1 LPGCPLL
8 PGLQPRRD
16 APILHGR
23 VVLQLARFSVSASER
38 SMHHGF
44 GAPLRAVPE
53 TMGGEVSRST
63 KVTRDRLR
71 AIAVGSASLALLL
84 GVIVLLADWGIGAVT
99 TRSVMPVVLH
109 MKPLTALGLVM
120 AGVSLLLLVGP
131 PRQRWR
137 RRLAVFPAGAATLL
151 GAAVISEYVFD
162 LRLGFDTLLFPD
174 LVSTLTTT
182 PVPRPGLP
190 APHSAVAFLLVG
202 GALLGLALREAVRWT
217 HVLALAAGF
226 IATQALIGYAYGAE
240 GLYRISVFSP
250 MTLPSALGFLLVA
263 TSLLC
268 IRPERGLAG
277 QLTAP
282 DAGGFVARRLLP
294 VALLVPIVTGFLGLL
309 AVHSDRARLETGV
322 AFVVVSAMFGIAGAV
337 WASTRALSAADRQQ
351 NAANAAAQQ
360 LSEHFRRALEL
371 SPLPM
376 MIHAEDGSILQIS
389 RAWRDLSG
397 YDLDEIPTMSD
408 WTRTA
413 YGDDAR
419 IAHARAATLFDLDE
433 RLAEEGEYNVRT
445 KSGETRIWSFSSAP
459 LGRIPDGRRIVISV
473 AVDMTERTRSE
484 RELRSSNERLAFLFN
499 ATSRLLAS
507 SDPQHLVETLHAEL
521 STMLELDVFLY
532 YTVEEPGAV
541 KPLRLS
547 ARAGVTQAQTE
558 QLRWLDYGEAV
569 SGVVARDRRRIVLE
583 NVQASRDPMVEA
595 IREAGVR
602 AYVCHPL
609 VARDVLVG
617 TLSFGT
623 RRRSRFLPDE
633 LDLLQAVANQVALA
647 MERARAHHSE
657 QRARASAEEASR
669 AKDQFM
675 AVVSH
680 ELRTPLTAV
689 VGYTDLL
696 EADVEGTLS
705 PAHRRFVGRIRQS
718 AWSLA
723 AVIDEIL
730 TFARTRAGHE
740 KVSWERTDVVRV
752 AVEAVDTVQ
761 PEADR
766 KGLCLT
772 AQLPDPPLIL
782 HTDPARLRRIL
793 LNLLGN
799 AVKFTESGEVALDM
813 GLEQDTLRIAV
824 RDTGLGIPPD
834 FLNRIFDPFIQVDA
848 SETRTQ
854 SGTGLGLTITRE
866 LARLLGGTVAVDS
879 TLGSGST
886 FTVELPAHHS

>member
-1 LPGCPLL
+1 
-8 PGLQPRRD
+8 
-16 APILHGR
+16 
-23 VVLQLARFSVSASER
+23 VLQLARFSVSASER

-44 GAPLRAVPE
+44 GAPLRAVSE

-71 AIAVGSASLALLL
+71 AIAVASASLALLL
-84 GVIVLLADWGIGAVT
+84 GVVVLLADWGIGAAT
-99 TRSVMPVVLH
+99 TRTVMPVVLH

-120 AGVSLLLLVGP
+120 AGVSLLLLAGP

-137 RRLAVFPAGAATLL
+137 RRLAVVPAGAATLL

-174 LVSTLTTT
+174 TLGMFTPT

-202 GALLGLALREAVRWT
+202 AALLGLALREAVRWA

-240 GLYRISVFSP
+240 SLYRISVFSP

-294 VALLVPIVTGFLGLL
+294 VALLVPIVTGFLGLV

-376 MIHAEDGSILQIS
+376 MIHAEDGTILQIS

-408 WTRTA
+408 WTEKA

-419 IAHARAATLFDLDE
+419 IAHARAATLFDLE
-433 RLAEEGEYNVRT
+433 ARIAEEGEYNVRT

-484 RELRSSNERLAFLFN
+484 RELRTSNERLAFLFN

-521 STMLELDVFLY
+521 CTMLELDVFLY
-532 YTVEEPGAV
+532 YTVEEPGAI

-558 QLRWLDYGEAV
+558 RLRWLDYGEAV

-583 NVQASRDPMVEA
+583 DVQASHDPMVEA

-609 VARDVLVG
+609 IARDVLVG

-633 LDLLQAVANQVALA
+633 LELLQAVANQVALA

-813 GLEQDTLRIAV
+813 RLEQDTLRIVV

-866 LARLLGGTVAVDS
+866 LARLLGGTVSVDS

>member
-1 LPGCPLL
+1 
-8 PGLQPRRD
+8 LQPRRD
-16 APILHGR
+16 APILLAR
-23 VVLQLARFSVSASER
+23 VVLHLARFPVPASER

-44 GAPLRAVPE
+44 GAPLSVVSE
-53 TMGGEVSRST
+53 TMADAVSEST
-63 KVTRDRLR
+63 KASRDRLR
-71 AIAVGSASLALLL
+71 AIAIVSAGLASLL
-84 GVIVLLADWGIGAVT
+84 GVLVLLADWGIGAAT

-137 RRLAVFPAGAATLL
+137 RPLAVIPAGAATLL
-151 GAAVISEYVFD
+151 GAAVIAEYLFD
-162 LRLGFDTLLFPD
+162 LRLGFDTLLFPES
-174 LVSTLTTT
+174 LAVFTPA

-202 GALLGLALREAVRWT
+202 GALLVLALGEAVRWA

-226 IATQALIGYAYGAE
+226 IATQALIGHAYGAE
-240 GLYRISVFSP
+240 GLYRISVFAP

-268 IRPERGLAG
+268 IRPDRGLAG
-277 QLTAP
+277 QLTAT

-309 AVHSDRARLETGV
+309 AVHSDRASLETGV

-337 WASTRALSAADRQQ
+337 WAGTRALSAADRQQ

-360 LSEHFRRALEL
+360 LSEHFQRALEL

-376 MIHAEDGSILQIS
+376 MIHAEDGTILQIS

-408 WTRTA
+408 WTRKA
-413 YGDDAR
+413 YGDAAR
-419 IAHARAATLFDLDE
+419 IAHARAATLFDLEE

-445 KSGETRIWSFSSAP
+445 KSGETRIWSFSTAP

-484 RELRSSNERLAFLFN
+484 RELRSSNERLAFLFD

-521 STMLELDVFLY
+521 STMLELDVFLC

-541 KPLRLS
+541 KPLRL
-547 ARAGVTQAQTE
+547 AAQAGVTQAQTE
-558 QLRWLDYGEAV
+558 QLRWLDYGDAV

-595 IREAGVR
+595 LREADVR

-609 VARDVLVG
+609 IARDVLVG

-623 RRRSRFLPDE
+623 RRRSRFLSDE
-633 LDLLQAVANQVALA
+633 LELLQAVANQVALA

-696 EADVEGTLS
+696 EADVDGTLS

-740 KVSWERTDVVRV
+740 KVTWERTDVVRV

-766 KGLCLT
+766 KGLRLT

-799 AVKFTESGEVALDM
+799 AIKFTDSGEVVLDM
-813 GLEQDTLRIAV
+813 GVEHDTLRIAV
-824 RDTGLGIPPD
+824 RDTGLGIPAD
-834 FLNRIFDPFIQVDA
+834 FLSRIFDPFIQVDA
-848 SETRTQ
+848 SETRTR
-854 SGTGLGLTITRE
+854 SGTGLGLTITRD
-866 LARLLGGTVAVDS
+866 LVRLLGGTVAVDS

-886 FTVELPAHHS
+886 FTVVLPAHHS